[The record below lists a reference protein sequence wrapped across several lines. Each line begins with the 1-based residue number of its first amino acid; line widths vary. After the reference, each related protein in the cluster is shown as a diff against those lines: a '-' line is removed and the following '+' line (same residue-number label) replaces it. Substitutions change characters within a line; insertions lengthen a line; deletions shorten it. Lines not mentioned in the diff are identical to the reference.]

1 MLFDYGGTL
10 DGEGWHWF
18 DRTLH
23 LYRRAGC
30 DVADDEIKRA
40 FYRAEDAI
48 ADEARRAR
56 YRLRPLLERHV
67 ELQIDVLGDRAR
79 PFARAIV
86 DGFCAISEQGW
97 AQARASLS
105 RLQGV
110 VRLGIVSN
118 YYGNLAV
125 QLDEAGLSPLLDTV
139 VESTTV
145 GVAKPDPAIYRI
157 AAERLG
163 VDPAE
168 AVMVGDNFDRDC
180 RAAKRAGMRA
190 IWIRRDGADPPQEG
204 VADRVIAHLD
214 EIEVEASR

>member
-1 MLFDYGGTL
+1 VLFDYGGTL

-30 DVADDEIKRA
+30 DLADDEIKRA

-79 PFARAIV
+79 PFARTIV

-97 AQARASLS
+97 AQARGLLS
-105 RLQGV
+105 RLHGV
-110 VRLGIVSN
+110 VRLGVVSN

-139 VESTTV
+139 VESTYV

-180 RAAKRAGMRA
+180 LAAKRAGMRA